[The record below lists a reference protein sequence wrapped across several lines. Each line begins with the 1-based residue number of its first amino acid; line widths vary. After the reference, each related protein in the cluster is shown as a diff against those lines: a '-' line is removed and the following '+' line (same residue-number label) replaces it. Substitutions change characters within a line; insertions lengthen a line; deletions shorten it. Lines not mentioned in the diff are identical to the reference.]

1 MGQKSWMKGKLLFV
15 LFAVFLSLL
24 FGCRTGFVER
34 NRPEKILQEGDW
46 LSYHTKHFDFY
57 YRPGSKS
64 EGRIK
69 LIANRQENNYLDI
82 LNQMH
87 LHDHN
92 FRAIYFIFSSF
103 DEYDDITDAGQ
114 FGNGHEI
121 GNYDAIYGV
130 DGYSLSNIM
139 GKHELTHF
147 IVDKFF
153 GAGARGPYKWIIS
166 EGLAVWTEDSWDGMD
181 LYEFARLRIAEG
193 DISTPFEIIR
203 NDETGN
209 ILRNSYA
216 MAGAFTK
223 YMISTYGIA
232 KYIRLYQQ
240 GKGLEV
246 FDQIYG
252 MSLSDMNNQFL
263 TFLTSENPELK
274 VGGVRQTGP

>member
-1 MGQKSWMKGKLLFV
+1 MKGNYTFILLAV
-15 LFAVFLSLL
+15 LFSLL
-24 FGCRTGFVER
+24 AGCRPGFVER
-34 NRPEKILQEGDW
+34 NRPEKILQDGDW

-64 EGRIK
+64 EGRIN
-69 LIANRQENNYLDI
+69 LIANRQENHYLEI

-92 FRAIYFIFSSF
+92 FRAVYFIFSSF
-103 DEYDDITDAGQ
+103 EEYDNVTDAGQ

-121 GNYDAIYGV
+121 GNYDAIYAV
-130 DGYSLSNIM
+130 DGYSFSNIM

-153 GAGARGPYKWIIS
+153 GPGARGPFKWIIS
-166 EGLAVWTEDSWDGMD
+166 EGLSVWIEDNWDGMD
-181 LYEFARLRIAEG
+181 LNEFARLKVAEG
-193 DISTPFEIIR
+193 DISTPYEIIR
-203 NDETGN
+203 NDETEN
-209 ILRNSYA
+209 VLRNSYA

-240 GKGLEV
+240 GKSLDI
-246 FDQIYG
+246 FDQVYG
-252 MSLSDMNNQFL
+252 TSLSDMNNQFL
-263 TFLTSENPELK
+263 SFLTRENAEVK
-274 VGGVRQTGP
+274 VGGVR